1 MLSSFEKSKVVLLP
15 VPYGKTVSYRKG
27 TEKGPGAIL
36 SALDNLELFDDELNK
51 ETHNIG
57 ITALDPLKVGELKP
71 KAMIDVVEKKVSEL
85 FTQNKFPVVIGG
97 EHTVTIGA
105 VKAAKKKYKDLSI
118 LYFDAHADL
127 RDSYEGNKYSH
138 ACVARRLT
146 EIAPIVEMGVR
157 SLSKEEHDYLG
168 NLVGCQNSN
177 LRGCRGLSN
186 DVYISIDLDVFDP
199 SIMPS
204 VGTPEPGGMLWHEF
218 LKNIRSIIKDKN
230 IVGLDVVEL
239 SPIKDMVAP
248 DFTAAKLIYKI
259 IGYIFPEK

>member
-1 MLSSFEKSKVVLLP
+1 MLSSFEKSKIVLLP

-51 ETHNIG
+51 ETHTIG
-57 ITALDPLKVGELKP
+57 IHALDPLKVDDLKP

-146 EIAPIVEMGVR
+146 EIAPVVEKGVR
-157 SLSKEEHDYLG
+157 SLSKEEHDFKLKG
-168 NLVGCQNSN
+168 S
-177 LRGCRGLSN
+177 LSN

-230 IVGLDVVEL
+230 VVGFDIVEL

-248 DFTAAKLIYKI
+248 DFTAAKLIYKL
-259 IGYIFPEK
+259 IGYIFP